1 MLEDRNLLQKN
12 KKSVMEGSSSYNF
25 KKGSYMSQRDH
36 WKLKINQIPLTVW
49 MLGIISLFMSIS
61 SVMITI
67 LSPIFIK
74 TVFGATYTL
83 AATIDAVVEALSSFL
98 KVFSG
103 AISDKLKKRK
113 FLIVIGYSIGILVKP
128 LFALAGSISWIFT
141 ARIIDR
147 LANGLRD
154 APRDALMA
162 DCAPAH
168 IKGKCFGL
176 RVAMGSIG
184 SLIGAGLTFFLMW
197 GCSIDFRGVFWFS
210 AIPATIA
217 LLVLI
222 FFVKDK
228 HHSSEIKV
236 ASGPE
241 FHLSEIKSLPGSFWY
256 FILIVFI
263 FMLGKTSESL
273 LVLRTFEVVMMNE
286 NMTENIGFICGVM
299 ILMNLAYSASA
310 YPMGRTSDR
319 FDRRI
324 FLFLGGGVLIC
335 ANLLLAF
342 SSTTASV
349 ALGVVL
355 WGAHMGIIQGLF
367 ASMVAERTPAHLK
380 GTAFGAFHLVSGLAA
395 IIGVPTSGY
404 LWQHYGAEY
413 SFLAEVAAVCISLIF
428 ATFLPKYKEKSSFNS

>member
-1 MLEDRNLLQKN
+1 MQNL
-12 KKSVMEGSSSYNF
+12 KKSVIEDSSLPNF
-25 KKGSYMSQRDH
+25 KEDSYMQQQDH
-36 WKLKINQIPLTVW
+36 WKSKLNQIPLTVW
-49 MLGIISLFMSIS
+49 MLGLISLLMSIS

-113 FLIVIGYSIGILVKP
+113 FLIVIGYGVGILVKP
-128 LFALAGSISWIFT
+128 FFALADSISWIFT

-162 DCAPAH
+162 DAAPAH

-184 SLIGAGLTFFLMW
+184 SLLGAALTVFLMR
-197 GCSIDFRGVFWFS
+197 GCSMDFRDVFWFS
-210 AIPATIA
+210 VIPASLA

-228 HHSSEIKV
+228 HTSSEIKV

-241 FHLSEIKSLPGSFWY
+241 FHLSEIKSLPGAFWY
-256 FILIVFI
+256 FILIVFV

-273 LVLRTFEVVMMNE
+273 LVLRTFEVVMTSG
-286 NMTENIGFICGVM
+286 NMSENIGFICGVM

-310 YPMGRTSDR
+310 YPMGKVSDG

-342 SSTTASV
+342 SSTTVSV
-349 ALGVVL
+349 ASGVAL
-355 WGAHMGIIQGLF
+355 WGLHMGIVQGLF

-413 SFLAEVAAVCISLIF
+413 SFLAEVAAVCLALIF
-428 ATFLPKYKEKSSFNS
+428 AIFLPKYKEKSFIPS